1 MVDRERE
8 STVAIVDDDGSV
20 RTALVGLLKSA
31 GIPARAYSSA
41 EEFLCSRAEPETS
54 CLVVDLRMPGMS
66 GLELQAHLG
75 ARSAGI
81 PVIFITAHGDA
92 EARARAL
99 RAGAVRF
106 FEKPFDDE
114 ELLET
119 IRAATGSGRAGKRA
133 RGGGTDG

>member
-1 MVDRERE
+1 MAERARERA
-8 STVAIVDDDGSV
+8 VAVVDDDGSV
-20 RTALVGLLKSA
+20 RTALLGLLKSA

-41 EEFLCSRAEPETS
+41 EEFLRSRVEPETS

-92 EARARAL
+92 EARARAM
-99 RAGAVRF
+99 RAGAIRF
-106 FEKPFDDE
+106 LQKPFDDE
-114 ELLET
+114 ELLEG
-119 IRAATGSGRAGKRA
+119 IRAATGGGTAGKPTA
-133 RGGGTDG
+133 RGGTGG

>member
-1 MVDRERE
+1 MVGLGHEKI
-8 STVAIVDDDGSV
+8 VAIVDDDGSV
-20 RTALVGLLKSA
+20 RTALLGLMKSA

-41 EEFLCSRAEPETS
+41 EEFLRSGVEPEAA

-92 EARARAL
+92 DARARAL
-99 RAGAVRF
+99 RAGAVGF
-106 FEKPFDDE
+106 FQKPFDDE
-114 ELLET
+114 ELLES
-119 IRAATGSGRAGKRA
+119 IRMATAAASAAGPRT
-133 RGGGTDG
+133 RGGTGG